1 VGNSQNFLTWLDK
14 WLKPVTRQSSYW
26 NRCYQATV
34 NGWSSSTFHL
44 KCDGKGPTVTIIRV
58 GKYIFGGY
66 TSLSWPSSGCRWHY
80 NSAAFLFSLVNKPG
94 WQPLK
99 LGQTGV
105 DSSNRY
111 SIYRCSFYGPTFGG
125 GHDVTIANNAASNT
139 NSYTL
144 LGFTY
149 SPPPGNSYGTS
160 FTKSFLAG
168 SYYFRPDEVEV
179 FYETT

>member
-34 NGWSSSTFHL
+34 NGWSSYTFQSN
-44 KCDGKGPTVTIIRV
+44 CDGKGPTVTIIRV

-66 TSLSWPSSGCRWHY
+66 TSLSWSYSYGYRY
-80 NSAAFLFSLVNKPG
+80 DSAAFLFSLVNKPS

-99 LGQTGV
+99 LDQTGI
-105 DSSNRY
+105 SSSSKTY
-111 SIYRCSFYGPTFGG
+111 SIYSCSSCGPTFGG
-125 GHDVTIANNAASNT
+125 GHDIHIANNAASNT
-139 NSYTL
+139 NSYSN
-144 LGFTY
+144 LGHTY
-149 SPPPGNSYGTS
+149 SPPAGYSYTSS
-160 FTKSFLAG
+160 FTQSFLAG
-168 SYYFRPDEVEV
+168 SHHFRPDEVEV